1 MQIPFSE
8 FIRKKSILCT
18 KQFMIFYTELRCECL
33 CHPKFYSEVLT
44 QTIIFQKQNQ
54 LLNSTECRLQLL
66 PEFCHKVEVGREAR
80 LSLFPSRKALHEAK
94 VQ

>member
-66 PEFCHKVEVGREAR
+66 
-80 LSLFPSRKALHEAK
+80 LSQGGGGQRSQAVFIPLQESAT
-94 VQ
+94 